1 MQQRSVSLFNAAI
14 KSEETMRHYTMFLDE
29 FKDHFIIKS
38 FDKLVAIEPKKIQ
51 EMLEDFI
58 MYQNQQGHSLSYIN
72 GKLSALKL
80 FFGMNDVVALNW
92 LKLRKMLPEK
102 KKLQAINH
110 TRQKTFNLF

>member
-1 MQQRSVSLFNAAI
+1 
-14 KSEETMRHYTMFLDE
+14 MRHYTMFLDE
-29 FKDHFIIKS
+29 FKSHFIIKS
-38 FDKLVAIEPKKIQ
+38 FDKLIAIEPKKIQ
-51 EMLEDFI
+51 EMLETFL

-72 GKLSALKL
+72 GKLSTLKL

-110 TRQKTFNLF
+110 TQQKTFNLF